1 MTHATTYIWRY
12 GDIDVIFHPDLDGD
26 GTNQAPSF
34 VSFIRGYFGAEQR
47 FGTVFEWCCGP
58 AFIGFALLAEG
69 LCESLCLADINPL
82 AIDYVNRTVRAN
94 GLQDRV
100 RSYVSNNL
108 ASISPL
114 ERFDLVVGNPP
125 NYYSLNPAHPD
136 YYWLKNDLR
145 PNDPGWK
152 VHAGF
157 YSQIAAFLN
166 PGAFVLVE
174 EVEPYA
180 RLVYDPIDSPIPWD
194 IRPEPPAAVFAEMI
208 SQGGLQPIADRQ
220 FHTDRRS
227 GLKMWLQIS
236 QKRPNGLN
244 APEAH

>member
-12 GDIDVIFHPDLDGD
+12 GDIDVMFHPDLDGD

-34 VSFIRGYFGAEQR
+34 VAFIHSYFGPRRR

-69 LCESLCLADINPL
+69 LCESLCLADVNPS
-82 AIDYVNRTVRAN
+82 AIDYVARTVRAN
-94 GLQDRV
+94 GLEDRV

-108 ASISPL
+108 ASVPTH

-125 NYYSLNPAHPD
+125 NYYALNPAHPD
-136 YYWLKNDLR
+136 YYWLKDDLR
-145 PNDPGWK
+145 PNDPGWQ

-157 YSQIAAFLN
+157 YSQIGAFLN
-166 PGAFVLVE
+166 PGAVLLVE
-174 EVEPYA
+174 EVEPHA
-180 RLVYDPIDSPIPWD
+180 RMVYDPVESPIPWD
-194 IRPEPPAAVFAEMI
+194 IRPEPPAGVFAQMMR
-208 SQGGLQPIADRQ
+208 QGGLVHLQDRH
-220 FHTDRRS
+220 FHTDRRT

-236 QKRPNGLN
+236 QK
-244 APEAH
+244 PEPGHSGS